1 MGYLRTRSVINVEKS
16 TKVNLGNKIVTSFL
30 SNDYL
35 GMSKNRIIITELKKS
50 ANTHGI
56 GSGSSP
62 LISGYSE
69 SHHYLEKE
77 IAEYLNAES
86 CLVVNSGYM
95 ANLCLLNIFDQEI
108 NVIQDRQSHN
118 SIIESSK
125 INKIKINRYKH
136 LDNSHLEY
144 LPQETIVFAN
154 GLYSQEFNIKIS
166 DNSSFLFTDLIRLGR
181 SSAGESIESG
191 VFRSKLEIMRNGNL
205 CDDWEFVDQIELTK
219 FSFEAKS
226 GMDYKPV
233 FGSLIWI
240 CEKEF
245 PKTKISYLKDKIK
258 IIFKENNN
266 YLSLGTLENGIS
278 IRFLGTSS
286 QDARKCFF
294 SIWTQIRTVCGF
306 CKPEYQGVWPL
317 QDL

>member
-1 MGYLRTRSVINVEKS
+1 MAKSSWEGNCFLNFFNNKSSSEKDDKTIFKSKFTSPYKLLKCSYDKEGRCILPILHTAGGLVGGDLLEFEANIGINSKVLLTTSSAQKVYGSV
-16 TKVNLGNKIVTSFL
+16 G
-30 SNDYL
+30 
-35 GMSKNRIIITELKKS
+35 R
-50 ANTHGI
+50 
-56 GSGSSP
+56 
-62 LISGYSE
+62 
-69 SHHYLEKE
+69 
-77 IAEYLNAES
+77 
-86 CLVVNSGYM
+86 
-95 ANLCLLNIFDQEI
+95 
-108 NVIQDRQSHN
+108 
-118 SIIESSK
+118 SK
-125 INKIKINRYKH
+125 INPEGSFSSQKTKISI

-154 GLYSQEFNIKIS
+154 GLYSQEFNINIS

-205 CDDWEFVDQIELTK
+205 CDDWEFVDQIELNK
-219 FSFEAKS
+219 FSFQAKS
-226 GMDYKPV
+226 GMDFMPV

-245 PKTKISYLKDKIK
+245 PKSKIIDLKKNIK
-258 IIFKENNN
+258 MIFKENDN

-278 IRFLGTSS
+278 IRFLGHSS

-317 QDL
+317 QDQ

>member
-1 MGYLRTRSVINVEKS
+1 MNKSSWQGTCFLDFFNNKSYSGNDDKTIFKSKFTSPYKLLKCSYDIEGRCILPILHTAGGLVGGDLLEFEANIGMNSKVLLTTSSAQKVYGSV
-16 TKVNLGNKIVTSFL
+16 G
-30 SNDYL
+30 
-35 GMSKNRIIITELKKS
+35 R
-50 ANTHGI
+50 
-56 GSGSSP
+56 
-62 LISGYSE
+62 
-69 SHHYLEKE
+69 
-77 IAEYLNAES
+77 
-86 CLVVNSGYM
+86 
-95 ANLCLLNIFDQEI
+95 
-108 NVIQDRQSHN
+108 
-118 SIIESSK
+118 SK
-125 INKIKINRYKH
+125 INPEGTFSSQKTKISILN
-136 LDNSHLEY
+136 NSHLEY

-205 CDDWEFVDQIELTK
+205 CDDWEFVDQIELNK

-226 GMDYKPV
+226 GMDFMPV

-240 CEKEF
+240 CEKDF
-245 PKTKISYLKDKIK
+245 SKTKINKLIKNVK

-266 YLSLGTLENGIS
+266 FLSLGTLENGIS

-286 QDARKCFF
+286 QDARNCFF
-294 SIWTQIRTVCGF
+294 SIWKQIRTICGF

-317 QDL
+317 QDSINY

>member
-1 MGYLRTRSVINVEKS
+1 MAKS
-16 TKVNLGNKIVTSFL
+16 SWEGNCFLNFFNNKSSSGKDDKTIFKSKFTSPYKL
-30 SNDYL
+30 
-35 GMSKNRIIITELKKS
+35 LKCS
-50 ANTHGI
+50 
-56 GSGSSP
+56 
-62 LISGYSE
+62 Y
-69 SHHYLEKE
+69 
-77 IAEYLNAES
+77 
-86 CLVVNSGYM
+86 
-95 ANLCLLNIFDQEI
+95 DQEGRCILPILHTAGGLVGGDLLEFEANIGI
-108 NVIQDRQSHN
+108 NSKVLLTTSSAQKVYGSVGR
-118 SIIESSK
+118 SK
-125 INKIKINRYKH
+125 INPEGTFSSQKTKINI

-181 SSAGESIESG
+181 SSAGESIENG

-245 PKTKISYLKDKIK
+245 PKTKISNLKEKIK
-258 IIFKENNN
+258 MIFKENNN